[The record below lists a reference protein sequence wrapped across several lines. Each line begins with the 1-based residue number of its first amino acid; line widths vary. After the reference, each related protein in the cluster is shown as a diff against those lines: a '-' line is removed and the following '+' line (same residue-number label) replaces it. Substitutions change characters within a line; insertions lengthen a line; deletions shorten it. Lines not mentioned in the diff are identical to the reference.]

1 MILGDGL
8 LMRTPA
14 YQPLESPPHYILRLS
29 EANGYPTPAV
39 VMELAAPHEDWRVP
53 AKWDYAHLNTLLP
66 ESRHTPPTFTYRW
79 PASTHRCDLSLL
91 GRPILSRHMNAIHA
105 GVCLE
110 CVTELGFAPAWWD
123 LRYAIAC
130 PKHHRKFVFWCANC
144 RKQVSLLRPGLLTCS
159 CGATFSQSA
168 DDHDQP
174 SAALLWLMGLLQHK
188 AESPAPDTG
197 SDFESARP
205 LRPEEASLSTLCT
218 IIEGIGRAEH
228 RMVNGPA
235 PRNIESQRRCLPGT
249 ASFLYD
255 WPRGVAGFCA
265 RWREYNSSTQHNDS
279 RGLRTT
285 FRWAFEGLFKNR
297 HEKRRDTLF
306 VIDAVLQ
313 YVSVALPGR
322 AVDFRATDLRQL
334 HQEQRPYC
342 GLATA
347 AELSGIPRYT
357 ITRMIRRKRIPYR
370 VSHRGMRPM
379 YEIETAIARKLRI
392 NYQPALL
399 NRQGSK
405 RLGVTHALFH
415 DLRRAGVLKK
425 QHETMM
431 PEAIAICDL
440 DDFKGRVFAHAREA
454 TRRQGLRSLD
464 QLRRS
469 KCPRPAMIAILQS
482 ILRGTIQPS
491 YTGTAPQR
499 INDLLVR
506 PGEIEPIITRFARKR
521 PPTARELRARYRLSS
536 AEVRALLRHLS
547 DALNAAKR
555 VRPTVADAAK
565 LGEFMARYI
574 GVEAY
579 AEAQRVGYRAA
590 LSRLQHD
597 NATVLQ
603 ICAAGSHGRYVYFVP
618 RDVVCAQQPRDQRE
632 ATL

>member
-29 EANGYPTPAV
+29 EANGYPTPTV

-130 PKHHRKFVFWCANC
+130 PKHHRKFVFRCANC
-144 RKQVSLLRPGLLTCS
+144 GKQVSLLRPGLLTCS
-159 CGATFSQSA
+159 CGATFSQNT
-168 DDHDQP
+168 DDQP
-174 SAALLWLMGLLQHK
+174 SAALLWLMGLLQRK
-188 AESPAPDTG
+188 AESPAPDLG
-197 SDFESARP
+197 STAEPARP
-205 LRPEEASLSTLCT
+205 LRSEEASLRALCT
-218 IIEGIGRAEH
+218 ILETIGRAEH
-228 RMVNGPA
+228 RMTDGRGPRTA
-235 PRNIESQRRCLPGT
+235 ESQRRCLPSV
-249 ASFLYD
+249 ASFLYE
-255 WPRGVAGFCA
+255 WPDGVAPFCA
-265 RWREYNSSTQHNDS
+265 RWRDYNKSTQHRDNLD
-279 RGLRTT
+279 LRAA
-285 FRWAFEGLFKNR
+285 FAWAFEGLFKNR

-313 YVSVALPGR
+313 YVSAELPGR

-334 HQEQRPYC
+334 PQEQRAYC
-342 GLATA
+342 GLAKA

-357 ITRMIRRKRIPYR
+357 ITRMIRRKQIPYR
-370 VSHRGMRPM
+370 ISHRGTRSIF
-379 YEIETAIARKLRI
+379 EIRADVVRNLRL
-392 NYQPALL
+392 NFQPALL
-399 NRQGSK
+399 YRQGAK
-405 RLGVTHALFH
+405 RLGVTHSVYR
-415 DLRRAGVLKK
+415 DLRRAGMLKK

-431 PEAIAICDL
+431 PQAIAVCDL
-440 DDFKGRVFAHAREA
+440 DDFKGRVFAHARKA

-521 PPTARELRARYRLSS
+521 PPTARELRARYRLGS

-547 DALNAAKR
+547 DTLNAAKR
-555 VRPTVADAAK
+555 VRPTAADAAK

-579 AEAQRVGYRAA
+579 ADAQRVGYRAA

-603 ICAAGSHGRYVYFVP
+603 ICAAGSHGRHVYFVP
-618 RDVVCAQQPRDQRE
+618 RDVLCAQQPRDQRE